1 MAERTKE
8 EIRKLSA
15 PLSLSLTPWDWL
27 KKAQLLRDASNQL
40 FVRFENDQLAHDE
53 RFEREL
59 SFATHTSVLMTLA
72 LDAPDDSV
80 LMMLFGFAIE
90 NLLKGL
96 YVSTLK
102 NAKRP
107 RTLNELGVSRH
118 GLAVIAKK
126 VEAAL
131 GEQFSESEIKLLTDL
146 EQTIVWRGRYPSPV
160 DADRLI
166 STSSDTLPSA
176 PSFQYPEHHFAAS
189 KLYDRL
195 EALLIPRAPFSV
207 RKGLLGKTY
216 LGRMPDDAG

>member
-59 SFATHTSVLMTLA
+59 SFD

-107 RTLNELGVSRH
+107 RTLDELGVSRH

-131 GEQFSESEIKLLTDL
+131 GEQFSESEIKLLTD
-146 EQTIVWRGRYPSPV
+146 WSR
-160 DADRLI
+160 RLSGVGGI
-166 STSSDTLPSA
+166 HRPLMRTD
-176 PSFQYPEHHFAAS
+176 
-189 KLYDRL
+189 
-195 EALLIPRAPFSV
+195 
-207 RKGLLGKTY
+207 
-216 LGRMPDDAG
+216 

>member
-27 KKAQLLRDASNQL
+27 KKAQLLRDASNQI

-59 SFATHTSVLMTLA
+59 SFD

-107 RTLNELGVSRH
+107 RTLDELGVSRH

-166 STSSDTLPSA
+166 STSSDTLFSA

-195 EALLIPRAPFSV
+195 EALLISRAPFSV
-207 RKGLLGKTY
+207 RKILLGKTY

>member
-1 MAERTKE
+1 MEERTKE
-8 EIRKLSA
+8 EIKKLSA
-15 PLSLSLTPWDWL
+15 PLSLNLTPWDWL

-40 FVRFENDQLAHDE
+40 FVRFEKDRLAYDE
-53 RFEREL
+53 RFEQNP
-59 SFATHTSVLMTLA
+59 SFDLVS
-72 LDAPDDSV
+72 PDDSV
-80 LMMLFGFAIE
+80 FIMLFGFAIE

-96 YVSTLK
+96 YVGTLK

-118 GLAVIAKK
+118 GLAVIAKQ

-131 GEQFSESEIKLLTDL
+131 GEQFSESEMKLLTDL

-160 DADRLI
+160 DADSLI
-166 STSSDTLPSA
+166 STSSDTLFSA
-176 PSFQYPEHHFAAS
+176 PSFRYPEHHFAAS

-207 RKGLLGKTY
+207 RKTLLGKAY
-216 LGRMPDDAG
+216 VGRMLR

>member
-59 SFATHTSVLMTLA
+59 SFD

-107 RTLNELGVSRH
+107 RTLDELGVSRH

-166 STSSDTLPSA
+166 STSSDTLFSA
-176 PSFQYPEHHFAAS
+176 PSFRYPEHHFAAS

-207 RKGLLGKTY
+207 RKTLLGKTY

>member
-27 KKAQLLRDASNQL
+27 KKAQLLRDASNQI

-59 SFATHTSVLMTLA
+59 SFD

-107 RTLNELGVSRH
+107 RTLDELGVSRH

-166 STSSDTLPSA
+166 STSSDTLFSA

-207 RKGLLGKTY
+207 RKILLGKTY

>member
-27 KKAQLLRDASNQL
+27 KKAQLLRDASNQI

-59 SFATHTSVLMTLA
+59 SFD

-166 STSSDTLPSA
+166 STSSDTLFSA

-207 RKGLLGKTY
+207 RKILLGKTY

>member
-59 SFATHTSVLMTLA
+59 SFD

-107 RTLNELGVSRH
+107 RTLDELGVSRH

-166 STSSDTLPSA
+166 STSSDTLFSA
-176 PSFQYPEHHFAAS
+176 PSFQNPEHHFAAS

-207 RKGLLGKTY
+207 RKILLGKTY

>member
-59 SFATHTSVLMTLA
+59 SFD

-107 RTLNELGVSRH
+107 RTLDELGVSRH

-146 EQTIVWRGRYPSPV
+146 AQTIVWRGRYPSPV

-166 STSSDTLPSA
+166 STSSDTLFSA

-207 RKGLLGKTY
+207 RKILLGKTY

>member
-59 SFATHTSVLMTLA
+59 SFD

-107 RTLNELGVSRH
+107 RTLDELGVSRH

-166 STSSDTLPSA
+166 STSSDTLFSA

-207 RKGLLGKTY
+207 RKILLGKTY
-216 LGRMPDDAG
+216 LGRLPDDAG

>member
-8 EIRKLSA
+8 EIKKLST
-15 PLSLSLTPWDWL
+15 PLSLRLTPWDWL
-27 KKAQLLRDASNQL
+27 KKAQLLRAASNQL
-40 FVRFENDQLAHDE
+40 FVRFENDQLDYDE
-53 RFEREL
+53 SFEREL
-59 SFATHTSVLMTLA
+59 SFDL
-72 LDAPDDSV
+72 PDDSV

-118 GLAVIAKK
+118 RLAVIAKK

-131 GEQFSESEIKLLTDL
+131 GEEFSESEMDLLTNL
-146 EQTIVWRGRYPSPV
+146 EQTIVWHGRYASPV

-166 STSSDTLPSA
+166 STSSDTLFSA
-176 PSFQYPEHHFAAS
+176 RPFQYPEHHFAAS

-195 EALLIPRAPFSV
+195 ETLLIPRAPFSV
-207 RKGLLGKTY
+207 RKTLLGKAY
-216 LGRMPDDAG
+216 LGRMPGDAD

>member
-8 EIRKLSA
+8 EIKNLSA
-15 PLSLSLTPWDWL
+15 PLSLNLTPWDWL

-40 FVRFENDQLAHDE
+40 FVRFEKDRLAYDE
-53 RFEREL
+53 RFERNP
-59 SFATHTSVLMTLA
+59 SFDLVS
-72 LDAPDDSV
+72 PDDSV

-90 NLLKGL
+90 NLLKSL

-118 GLAVIAKK
+118 SLAVIAKQ

-131 GEQFSESEIKLLTDL
+131 KEQFSESEMKLLTDL

-160 DADRLI
+160 DADSLI
-166 STSSDTLPSA
+166 STSSDTPFSA
-176 PSFQYPEHHFAAS
+176 PLFRYPEHHFAAS

-195 EALLIPRAPFSV
+195 EALLIPRATSSV
-207 RKGLLGKTY
+207 RKTLLGKAY
-216 LGRMPDDAG
+216 VGRMPT

>member
-1 MAERTKE
+1 MRQTNSSFVLRT
-8 EIRKLSA
+8 IDSH
-15 PLSLSLTPWDWL
+15 
-27 KKAQLLRDASNQL
+27 
-40 FVRFENDQLAHDE
+40 HDE

-107 RTLNELGVSRH
+107 RTLNELECPAMGSLSLRRK
-118 GLAVIAKK
+118 LKRRW
-126 VEAAL
+126 

-166 STSSDTLPSA
+166 STSSDTLFSA

-207 RKGLLGKTY
+207 QKILLGKTY
-216 LGRMPDDAG
+216 LGRMPGDAG

>member
-27 KKAQLLRDASNQL
+27 KKAQLLRNASNQL
-40 FVRFENDQLAHDE
+40 FVRFENDRLAHDE

-59 SFATHTSVLMTLA
+59 SFD

-166 STSSDTLPSA
+166 STSSDTLFSA

-207 RKGLLGKTY
+207 RKILLGKTY

>member
-15 PLSLSLTPWDWL
+15 PLSLCLTPWDWL

-59 SFATHTSVLMTLA
+59 SFD

-107 RTLNELGVSRH
+107 RTLDELGVSRH

-166 STSSDTLPSA
+166 STSSDTLFSA
-176 PSFQYPEHHFAAS
+176 PSFRYPEHHFAAS

-207 RKGLLGKTY
+207 RKTLLGKTY

>member
-59 SFATHTSVLMTLA
+59 SFD

-166 STSSDTLPSA
+166 STSSDTLFSA

-207 RKGLLGKTY
+207 RKILLGKTY

>member
-27 KKAQLLRDASNQL
+27 KKAQLLRDASNQI

-59 SFATHTSVLMTLA
+59 SFD

-107 RTLNELGVSRH
+107 RTLDELGVSRH

-131 GEQFSESEIKLLTDL
+131 GEQFSESEIKLL
-146 EQTIVWRGRYPSPV
+146 
-160 DADRLI
+160 
-166 STSSDTLPSA
+166 
-176 PSFQYPEHHFAAS
+176 
-189 KLYDRL
+189 LYDRL

-207 RKGLLGKTY
+207 RKILLGKTY

>member
-27 KKAQLLRDASNQL
+27 KKAQLLRDASNQI

-59 SFATHTSVLMTLA
+59 SFD

-107 RTLNELGVSRH
+107 RTLDELGVSRH

-160 DADRLI
+160 DADRRI
-166 STSSDTLPSA
+166 STSSDTLFSA

-207 RKGLLGKTY
+207 RKILLGKTY

>member
-59 SFATHTSVLMTLA
+59 SFD

-107 RTLNELGVSRH
+107 RTLDELGVSRH

-166 STSSDTLPSA
+166 STSSDTLFSA

-207 RKGLLGKTY
+207 RKTLLGKTY

>member
-59 SFATHTSVLMTLA
+59 SFD

-107 RTLNELGVSRH
+107 RTLDELGVSRH

-166 STSSDTLPSA
+166 STSSDTLFSA

-207 RKGLLGKTY
+207 RKILLGKTY

>member
-27 KKAQLLRDASNQL
+27 KKAQLLRDASNQI

-59 SFATHTSVLMTLA
+59 SFD

-107 RTLNELGVSRH
+107 RTLDELGVSRH

-166 STSSDTLPSA
+166 STSSDTLFSA
-176 PSFQYPEHHFAAS
+176 PPFQYPEHHFAAS

-207 RKGLLGKTY
+207 RKILLGKTY